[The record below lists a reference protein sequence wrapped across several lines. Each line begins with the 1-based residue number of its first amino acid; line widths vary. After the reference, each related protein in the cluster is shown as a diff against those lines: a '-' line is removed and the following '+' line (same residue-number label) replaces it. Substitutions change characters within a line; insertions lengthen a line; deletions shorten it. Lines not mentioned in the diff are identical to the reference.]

1 MAFTYGKLIPVT
13 PVTAVSGSV
22 AQVLY
27 VNQSGSKTYIA
38 SMDFHNTAASGRNVE
53 VFVVPAS
60 TANSSS
66 NRTVKTTLNGDDTYM
81 HEPKYPYVLTDAGE
95 SLQVLCNGTGVNAYI
110 RGGTE

>member
-22 AQVLY
+22 AQV
-27 VNQSGSKTYIA
+27 NQSGSKTYIA
-38 SMDFHNTAASGRNVE
+38 SMYFHNTAASGRNVE